1 MQLVRCRPTFMKGLK
16 KQQIIVHHILLSHA
30 FAVKLRLFE
39 RQISDRNAVH
49 FPSLSE
55 IISSFSDSNIP
66 GKMDK
71 YSTVLTSLIT
81 EFNQRFQDFSA
92 IDSDIKLFSTPFSV
106 NVEEVQENV
115 QLELIE
121 LQCDDSLRSRHQLLP
136 LSEFYK
142 SLETSRFPLIK
153 RHVQRMM
160 SLFGSTYICEQTFS
174 LMTLNKSPLRAR
186 LTDSHL
192 YDLDFVPLWDGTI
205 KHRSLAERKLL
216 EGT

>member
-1 MQLVRCRPTFMKGLK
+1 MYAHLK
-16 KQQIIVHHILLSHA
+16 S
-30 FAVKLRLFE
+30 FSVKLRLFE
-39 RQISDRNAVH
+39 RQISDRNAVQ

-55 IISSFSDSNIP
+55 IISSLSDSNIP
-66 GKMDK
+66 GKIYK

-92 IDSDIKLFSTPFSV
+92 IDNDIKLLSTPFSI
-106 NVEEVQENV
+106 NIEEVQENV

-121 LQCDDSLRSRHQLLP
+121 LQCNGSLCRRHQLLP

-142 SLETSRFPLIK
+142 SLETSRFPLNK
-153 RHVQRMM
+153 RHAQRMM

-186 LTDSHL
+186 LTAISVICFVSLLH
-192 YDLDFVPLWDGTI
+192 DL
-205 KHRSLAERKLL
+205 LL
-216 EGT
+216 T